1 MTRRPTIRDVA
12 KAAGTSVG
20 SVSRVLNGGP
30 YASSDLHNKVMR
42 AVSKLGYEPDVV
54 AQSMRLKSTKTIACM
69 LADIANPLYAEIVN
83 AAEER
88 LQKEGYVFVLST
100 TRNDEE
106 RELAMVSMVRRRRMD
121 GMIIMASDETRK
133 DVNAALTQ
141 ANIPMVLLDREVPA
155 QYDAVYV
162 DHRGGAVDATRYLI
176 GLGHKRIALL
186 LPSENVRP
194 GRERAIGYRQALTE
208 AGIPID
214 PELIRPQK
222 TSVNFAYTDIEKLLQ
237 AANPPTAIIV
247 LGTRMLA
254 GVMKTVSTRNL
265 KIPEDLSIISVG
277 DTDLTRFASPA
288 ITSIRWDLA
297 ELGRSAA
304 DLLIEQLNGVKRDK
318 PQHISLPT
326 ELIIRGSCAPPRKA
340 TGRRS

>member
-30 YASSDLHNKVMR
+30 YASSELHNKVMR
-42 AVSKLGYEPDVV
+42 AVAKLGYEPDVV
-54 AQSMRLKSTKTIACM
+54 AQSMRLKSTKTIACL

-106 RELAMVSMVRRRRMD
+106 RELAMISMVRRRRMD
-121 GMIIMASDETRK
+121 GMIVMASDETRK
-133 DVNAALTQ
+133 DVNTAL
-141 ANIPMVLLDREVPA
+141 AESAVPVVLIDREVPA
-155 QYDAVYV
+155 KYDAVYV
-162 DHRGGAVDATRYLI
+162 DHRGGAIDATRYLI

-186 LPSENVRP
+186 LPSEHVRP
-194 GRERAIGYRQALTE
+194 GRERAAGYRQALTE
-208 AGIPID
+208 AGIAVD
-214 PELIRPQK
+214 PDLIRPQK
-222 TSVNFAYTDIEKLLQ
+222 TSVHFAYADIEKLLQ
-237 AANPPTAIIV
+237 APHPPTAIIV

-265 KIPEDLSIISVG
+265 RIPEDLSLISIG
-277 DTDLTRFASPA
+277 DTDLTRFASPP
-288 ITSIRWDLA
+288 ITVVRWDLA
-297 ELGRSAA
+297 ELGRAAA
-304 DLLIEQLNGVKRDK
+304 DLLIEQLNGVKRER

-326 ELIIRGSCAPPRKA
+326 EFIIRGSCAPPKKQGGKRP
-340 TGRRS
+340 